1 VSGPLVGSRIVMMG
15 GFGPSSFCGMLLGD
29 LGAEV
34 IRVDRASEVDQERPI
49 DAVLRRNQRSVALDM
64 KASGAVEVLLS
75 LIEAADGFVEVFRP
89 GVAERMGIGP
99 DTLLERNPRLVYAR
113 MTGWGQVGEYA
124 QMAGHDINYI
134 ALSGALGAIGPAEA
148 PAVPLNILGDYGG
161 GGMLLALGL
170 LSAMLEA
177 RSSGAGQVLDVSM
190 FDAAATLT
198 TVFHGMLADGRWVD
212 ERHANV
218 VDGAAHF
225 YRTYETADGE
235 HFAVGA
241 LEPQFYAELCRRLD
255 LDVPQEDSREAWA
268 AHGALMAARFL
279 EKTRAE
285 WETELVSPQS
295 CATPVLRLHEAPNHV
310 HSVSRGAFVEVEG
323 VVQPAPAPRFSRTAL
338 EVPSPPG
345 LPGEHTREVLASL
358 GLSQPAID
366 ELTQSGVAR
375 QSTQEP
381 A

>member
-1 VSGPLVGSRIVMMG
+1 
-15 GFGPSSFCGMLLGD
+15 
-29 LGAEV
+29 
-34 IRVDRASEVDQERPI
+34 
-49 DAVLRRNQRSVALDM
+49 LDM

-75 LIEAADGFVEVFRP
+75 LVEDADGFVEVFRP

-177 RSSGAGQVLDVSM
+177 RSSGSGQVLDVSM

-285 WETELVSPQS
+285 WEAELVSPQS
-295 CATPVLRLHEAPNHV
+295 CATPVLRLREAPNHA
-310 HSVSRGAFVEVEG
+310 HSVSRGAFVEIEG
-323 VVQPAPAPRFSRTAL
+323 VVQPAPAPRFSRTGL

-345 LPGEHTREVLASL
+345 LPGQHTREVLASL
-358 GLSQPAID
+358 GLSPPAID